1 MSAAGVVSL
10 FSSSTEAETRK
21 EEWKDAT
28 TRLVKALKAV
38 EEPMLMRASSRLTAM
53 VKPID
58 HSGRA
63 VCGSIYEVCVK
74 RLLLAKGKEGGS
86 RDILSPSR

>member
-21 EEWKDAT
+21 EEWKAAT

-38 EEPMLMRASSRLTAM
+38 EEPILMRASSRLTAM
-53 VKPID
+53 VRPID

-63 VCGSIYEVCVK
+63 VRGSI
-74 RLLLAKGKEGGS
+74 
-86 RDILSPSR
+86 